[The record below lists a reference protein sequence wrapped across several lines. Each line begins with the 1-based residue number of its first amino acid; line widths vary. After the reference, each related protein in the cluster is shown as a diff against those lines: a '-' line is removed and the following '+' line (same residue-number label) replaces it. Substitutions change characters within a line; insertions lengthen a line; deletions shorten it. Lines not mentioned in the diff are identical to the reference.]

1 MQNIKRRVVHT
12 EQHIINPIGRR
23 LPITMLETTGGKS
36 GLPRRTAVGGRVIDN
51 SFWMVSEHG
60 EHSHYVHNI
69 KANPAV
75 RVRIRGR
82 WRTGTAHLLPDD
94 DPVARL
100 SHIPGLNGAR
110 QDDGQPTTHDPH
122 RSRLRMSAAGANVT
136 AWPTTKTWPTESAN
150 FSGPSAAS
158 KRSECSVGWRS

>member
-1 MQNIKRRVVHT
+1 MGSHGVMTDMQNIKRRVVHT
-12 EQHIINPIGRR
+12 AQQHIINPIGRR

-36 GLPRRTAVGGRVIDN
+36 GVPRRTAVGGRVIDN

-94 DPVARL
+94 DAGGTAEP
-100 SHIPGLNGAR
+100 SIPGLN
-110 QDDGQPTTHDPH
+110 
-122 RSRLRMSAAGANVT
+122 SAAVRMTGSQLLT
-136 AWPTTKTWPTESAN
+136 I
-150 FSGPSAAS
+150 
-158 KRSECSVGWRS
+158 RIDLD